1 MGSRD
6 DKSTLPPL
14 IDFGEDDN
22 ATPSASGTHQSEHT
36 PTHDPSSVFELPFVS
51 PVGSS
56 SKSSHFE
63 HWNTPYFASESSY
76 VDSWDET
83 PPSASKTNFDT
94 GDGANFSRG
103 SRSSSES
110 KSHFYTHP
118 LQDKDFLSDYSSS
131 SVSYPQVDLLSSPD
145 VSSHRQRVKS
155 EPFFVVSNS
164 TSSLDRLP
172 LQALDS
178 MSLHTPVKGEE
189 AYSKDSDLDSEFS
202 GFFNRASFD
211 SPPLVTQP
219 SSNLNADMFHGDS
232 DDFWLS
238 PFSQPAART
247 TTELTQ
253 LQNNSDMLGEGKSGT
268 VFPYPGHTNEDTR
281 GQSQTNCEGPQIVR
295 KASSWP
301 SEGLSLGNDCNSVQ
315 HLQDFPH
322 AGQDN
327 IHLQQ
332 NTVRHY
338 NSHCTRAGKLSEFTS
353 SGSGKGIYKAPGQD
367 EDGPVAFEL
376 RPQPFKVLPAQP
388 TGVLACTDTLLW
400 LADEQG
406 FIVWDIASAFS
417 SSCDGQA
424 NMKGD
429 EDAAAYK
436 QLKHG
441 FSTTCLFADNTN
453 HLMWSGHKDGKV
465 RAWPIYPDHDGENAA
480 NRSDAIVTW
489 QAHQASVLAIV
500 VSSYGELWTGSESGS
515 LRVWPHS
522 ALAQAFLN
530 SKDPRLVAASF
541 LATSYIDLKARGLA
555 SGASSLVTI
564 DMRFLIAEQSQ
575 CRVWSGGSHLLAL
588 WDSRTKELLKVFGSN
603 ADPEFLSPNV
613 SPVRDIERGEE
624 AKKVNVTKVLKKEKS
639 QGALSFFQ
647 RSRMAVMGAADAV
660 LRAAVGQSIDDS
672 KRMEALVCVS
682 DGNVWAGYANGR
694 LSQWDSSG
702 YLLADY
708 RYSSISVR
716 CMYAFGDR
724 IFVGYAD
731 GGIHALDMTSGK
743 LLGAWRAHRS
753 SIARFGMCSNHLF
766 TLADSGCLRGWF
778 ITSPSTF
785 DKALHHRMIAKESN
799 YVRLEN
805 LKVLAGTWN
814 VGQEKASFKSLTSW
828 LEKGLIEASIVAVG
842 LQEVEMGAGALA
854 MAAAKETVSL
864 SLVHSSNRY
873 DHGMDYYPIKL
884 LWTLEEI
891 LKFFFHVGL
900 AGSVNG
906 QWWLD
911 SVEDVLNEKKPFF
924 RVGSRQLAGLLIGVW
939 VTKELLPYVGNV
951 DVGAVA
957 CGFGRAFGNKGAVAV
972 KMMVYRRTI
981 CIVNCHFAAHM
992 DGVAKR
998 NADFEHIYHRM
1009 CFGRSFGGS
1018 LTATSMGAVQIIRA
1032 NSMRQDISLMD
1043 QAEIFLE
1050 KASLLCVVLLKYHQC
1065 LL

>member
-36 PTHDPSSVFELPFVS
+36 LSSPTYDPFSVFELPFVS

-63 HWNTPYFASESSY
+63 HWNMPYFASENSFI
-76 VDSWDET
+76 DSWDET

-94 GDGANFSRG
+94 GDGADFSRG
-103 SRSSSES
+103 SRSSSEN
-110 KSHFYTHP
+110 KSHFHRRP
-118 LQDKDFLSDYSSS
+118 LQDKDFLSDYSSR

-145 VSSHRQRVKS
+145 VSSHRQTVNS
-155 EPFFVVSNS
+155 EPSLVVSNS
-164 TSSLDRLP
+164 ISSRDRLP

-189 AYSKDSDLDSEFS
+189 SYSKDSDLDSEFS

-211 SPPLVTQP
+211 SPPSVTQP
-219 SSNLNADMFHGDS
+219 SSNLNPDMFHGDS

-253 LQNNSDMLGEGKSGT
+253 PQNNSDMLGEGKPGT

-281 GQSQTNCEGPQIVR
+281 GQSQTNCEGPQAVR

-301 SEGLSLGNDCNSVQ
+301 SEGLSLGDDCNSVQ
-315 HLQDFPH
+315 HLQDFPD

-332 NTVRHY
+332 NNVRLH
-338 NSHCTRAGKLSEFTS
+338 NSHRTRAGKLSEFTS
-353 SGSGKGIYKAPGQD
+353 FGSGKGIYKAPGQD

-388 TGVLACTDTLLW
+388 TGVLACTDTSLW
-400 LADEQG
+400 LAYEQG
-406 FIVWDIASAFS
+406 FIVWDIPSAFS
-417 SSCDGQA
+417 SSCDGRA

-480 NRSDAIVTW
+480 NRSEAIFTW

-624 AKKVNVTKVLKKEKS
+624 AKVNVTKVLKKEKS

-672 KRMEALVCVS
+672 RRMEALVCVS

-702 YLLADY
+702 YLLADH

-778 ITSPSTF
+778 ILSPITF

-805 LKVLAGTWN
+805 VKVLAGTWN

-854 MAAAKETVSL
+854 MAAAKETV
-864 SLVHSSNRY
+864 
-873 DHGMDYYPIKL
+873 
-884 LWTLEEI
+884 
-891 LKFFFHVGL
+891 GL

-924 RVGSRQLAGLLIGVW
+924 RVGYRQLAGLLIGVW
-939 VTKELLPYVGNV
+939 VTKELLPYVGYV

-972 KMMVYRRTI
+972 KMTVYRRTI

-998 NADFEHIYHRM
+998 NTDFEHIYHRM
-1009 CFGRSFGGS
+1009 CFGRSFGAS

-1032 NSMRQDISLMD
+1032 NSMRQDFSPMD
-1043 QAEIFLE
+1043 QAEISLE
-1050 KASLLCVVLLKYHQC
+1050 KASLLCVVMLKYH
-1065 LL
+1065 